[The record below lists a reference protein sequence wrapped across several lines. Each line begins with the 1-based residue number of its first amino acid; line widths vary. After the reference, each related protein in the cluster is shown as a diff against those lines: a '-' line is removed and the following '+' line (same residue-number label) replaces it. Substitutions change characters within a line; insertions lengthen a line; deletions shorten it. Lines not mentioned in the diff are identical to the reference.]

1 MIESKNCNLWITSY
15 FLVFIFSVNKDP
27 DSDHPVAVQV
37 PPPKDIAEAIEKAS
51 ETIDR
56 TVGQKHK
63 IEAENLETSA
73 AEEQQQETSNDL
85 PMSKKLKLSDSGI
98 DTESEVESILSGKV
112 LDTDIPGLEE
122 FMSSESKFLCLWINC
137 KNKLDQA

>member
-1 MIESKNCNLWITSY
+1 MTKSKNCMLWFNRTINN
-15 FLVFIFSVNKDP
+15 FLIFSVNKDP

-37 PPPKDIAEAIEKAS
+37 PPPKDIADAIEKAS

-63 IEAENLETSA
+63 IEAENLDTSA
-73 AEEQQQETSNDL
+73 AEQQQETSNDL

-137 KNKLDQA
+137 KNKLD

>member
-1 MIESKNCNLWITSY
+1 MVRWPNPRTACCDLTEQLI
-15 FLVFIFSVNKDP
+15 FLVNKDP

-63 IEAENLETSA
+63 IEAENLENSTV
-73 AEEQQQETSNDL
+73 EQQQQETINVL

-112 LDTDIPGLEE
+112 LDTDIPGPYSLEE

-137 KNKLDQA
+137 

>member
-1 MIESKNCNLWITSY
+1 M
-15 FLVFIFSVNKDP
+15 
-27 DSDHPVAVQV
+27 AVQV

-63 IEAENLETSA
+63 IEAENDQNLTA
-73 AEEQQQETSNDL
+73 QQQL
-85 PMSKKLKLSDSGI
+85 QMSKKVKLSH

-122 FMSSESKFLCLWINC
+122 FMSSESKFFLSF
-137 KNKLDQA
+137 

>member
-1 MIESKNCNLWITSY
+1 M
-15 FLVFIFSVNKDP
+15 
-27 DSDHPVAVQV
+27 AVQV

-85 PMSKKLKLSDSGI
+85 PMSKKLKLSDS
-98 DTESEVESILSGKV
+98 EVEFAI
-112 LDTDIPGLEE
+112 
-122 FMSSESKFLCLWINC
+122 CLM
-137 KNKLDQA
+137 

>member
-1 MIESKNCNLWITSY
+1 MICQMTKFKNCMLWFNRTINN
-15 FLVFIFSVNKDP
+15 FLIFSVNKDP

-73 AEEQQQETSNDL
+73 ALEQQTSNVL

-122 FMSSESKFLCLWINC
+122 FMSSESKLTNFLLFMN
-137 KNKLDQA
+137 

>member
-1 MIESKNCNLWITSY
+1 ML
-15 FLVFIFSVNKDP
+15 LVSKDP

-63 IEAENLETSA
+63 NEAENLDTSA
-73 AEEQQQETSNDL
+73 AEQQQETSNDL

-122 FMSSESKFLCLWINC
+122 FMSSESKFLCL
-137 KNKLDQA
+137 

>member
-1 MIESKNCNLWITSY
+1 MN
-15 FLVFIFSVNKDP
+15 FLIFSVNKDP

-63 IEAENLETSA
+63 LEAENLETSA
-73 AEEQQQETSNDL
+73 AEQQEEDETSNVL
-85 PMSKKLKLSDSGI
+85 PMQSKKLKLSDSGI

-137 KNKLDQA
+137 KIKLD

>member
-1 MIESKNCNLWITSY
+1 M
-15 FLVFIFSVNKDP
+15 
-27 DSDHPVAVQV
+27 AVQV

-73 AEEQQQETSNDL
+73 AEQQQETSNDL

-122 FMSSESKFLCLWINC
+122 FMSSESKFQNTTFRK
-137 KNKLDQA
+137 KNKKDMNPFHIDRELKCFPILF